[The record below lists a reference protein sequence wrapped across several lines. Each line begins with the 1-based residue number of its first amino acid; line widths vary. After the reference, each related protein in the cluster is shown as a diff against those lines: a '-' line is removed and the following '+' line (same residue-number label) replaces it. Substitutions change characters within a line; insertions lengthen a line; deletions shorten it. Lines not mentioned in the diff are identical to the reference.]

1 MNHKQITTPQ
11 DQAYHKSVEIQRQLN
26 ELDENDPL
34 RDELLDELEEARLN
48 EDEEV
53 FGSEYVKLLRKV
65 LKP

>member
-1 MNHKQITTPQ
+1 MNRRITTSQ
-11 DQAYHKSVEIQRQLN
+11 DQPYHESVEIQRQIN